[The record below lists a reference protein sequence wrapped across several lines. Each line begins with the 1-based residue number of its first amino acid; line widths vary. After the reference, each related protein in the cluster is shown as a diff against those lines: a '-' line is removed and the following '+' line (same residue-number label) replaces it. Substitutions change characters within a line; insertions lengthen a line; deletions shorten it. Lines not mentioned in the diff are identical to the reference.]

1 MRLCQSDEQQQF
13 AASLH
18 DMLTAAETPTVIR
31 AWGDGNHEPGTKL
44 LRELADI
51 GVTALLVSEDHD
63 GIGAEHSD
71 MVVAMET
78 LGYHAV
84 PGPVVETVAAVPTL
98 LQALPDTNYAAQ
110 WLPAL
115 ASGDTLATVALPPR
129 VPFALDADVAGLAL
143 GARNDTVKQFGGNP
157 AGPERS
163 LDPAR
168 RLFTPR
174 ADTTTT
180 LRSGELGGAPALAF
194 DAGAL
199 ATAAQL
205 HGAGRWLLDTA
216 TEYAK
221 QREQYGKPIG
231 QNQSIKH
238 LLADVAARLE
248 MSRPLLYGAAVA
260 LGDAA
265 DNPAGTA
272 RDVSAAKVA
281 AGKAAYLAA
290 RTALQVHGAI
300 AYTAEHDL
308 GLWLTKVR
316 ALLGVW
322 GDPAW
327 HRQRVLAATT
337 GGAVSGP
344 GGEFTHDS

>member
-18 DMLTAAETPTVIR
+18 DMLTAADTPTVIR
-31 AWGDGNHEPGTKL
+31 AWGEGRHEPGTKL

-51 GVTALLVSEDHD
+51 GVTGLLVAEDHD
-63 GIGAEHSD
+63 GLGAENSD

-84 PGPVVETVAAVPTL
+84 PGPVVESVAAVPTL
-98 LQALPDTNYAAQ
+98 LQALPDAAHARQ

-115 ASGDTLATVALPPR
+115 AAGDTLATVALPPQ
-129 VPFALDADVAGLAL
+129 VPFVLDADVAELAL

-163 LDPAR
+163 VDRAR

-174 ADTTTT
+174 ADTATT
-180 LRSGELGGAPALAF
+180 LCSGEVGSAPALAF

-260 LGDAA
+260 LGNAEE
-265 DNPAGTA
+265 TA
-272 RDVSAAKVA
+272 SRDVSAAKVA

-327 HRQRVLAATT
+327 HRQRVLTAT
-337 GGAVSGP
+337 ASGS
-344 GGEFTHDS
+344 GVELTHDS